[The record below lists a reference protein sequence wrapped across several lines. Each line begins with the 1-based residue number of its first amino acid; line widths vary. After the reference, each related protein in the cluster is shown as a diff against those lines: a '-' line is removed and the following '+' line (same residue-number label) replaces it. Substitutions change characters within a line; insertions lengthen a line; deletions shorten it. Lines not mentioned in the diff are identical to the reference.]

1 MLNRRRVNGTY
12 DSKEMRIRDRDRKMM
27 NDPRDSRRENELITG
42 CHISI
47 DIDERENEVRRKVYR
62 VVLNEG

>member
-27 NDPRDSRRENELITG
+27 NDPGDIRRENELLISNR
-42 CHISI
+42 ISI
-47 DIDERENEVRRKVYR
+47 DIDKKENEERGKVYKE
-62 VVLNEG
+62 VL